1 MVKRRTIIFLFFLFS
16 LLIMP
21 NSHAYKLSNLEF
33 KDTFKR
39 GAVELSLRGAGLK
52 KFLSIRVAA
61 AALYLKKETDANDI
75 LKDIP
80 KSLEIIYLQNIPEIE
95 LQRATTKG
103 IRLNV
108 SQKEFEKLSP
118 RIDMLNSY
126 YPSVRKMDRIQVSYI
141 PAKGTII
148 EVNGVV
154 KGTVPGDDF
163 GRAFFSIWVGDKPVD
178 PLIKKLLLGKIKQ
191 RNID

>member
-1 MVKRRTIIFLFFLFS
+1 MVRLRTVIFLFFLFS
-16 LLIMP
+16 FLIIP
-21 NSHAYKLSNLEF
+21 GSQAYKLGNLEF

-39 GAVELSLRGAGLK
+39 GPIELSLRGAGLK

-61 AALYLKKETDANDI
+61 AALYLKKETDTKDI

-80 KSLEIIYLQNIPEIE
+80 KSIEIIYLQNIPEIE

-108 SQKEFEKLSP
+108 SEKEFEKLSP

-154 KGTVPGDDF
+154 KGIVPGADF

-178 PLIKKLLLGKIKQ
+178 PLIKKFLLGKNKQ